1 MNDFETV
8 RSHLVGSTIAREAL
22 DRIEAEVGR
31 LKMENSQLVEKLGYA
46 LDRLNTTEVPPL
58 RAEVERLQAE
68 KNAVE
73 RNWLQ
78 QETELQ
84 ELRGIAEDQHAA
96 LERCLEKATK
106 HGDDDIEAIARAALA
121 KEDR

>member
-8 RSHLVGSTIAREAL
+8 RKYPRRRSQAAMGLYEGQFTKLQEMDAEFDAAL
-22 DRIEAEVGR
+22 DRIEAEV
-31 LKMENSQLVEKLGYA
+31 
-46 LDRLNTTEVPPL
+46 
-58 RAEVERLQAE
+58 ERLRAE

-84 ELRGIAEDQHAA
+84 ELRGIAEDLRVA
-96 LERCLEKATK
+96 LDHCLEKATK
-106 HGDDDIEAIARAALA
+106 HGDSDIEDIARAALA
-121 KEDR
+121 KEDA